1 MKIGKNLLF
10 MDNAGCHPDNLLGM
24 LSNIKICFL
33 PPNTT
38 SALQP
43 LDLGIIKN
51 FKLHYRQFFL
61 RYVISKMDECD
72 TASDIVKSVNLLV
85 AIRWIAL
92 TWSEVTPDTIVKCFR
107 KAGVLDAELDVVCR
121 NDEDPFL
128 EIDERMELDKLIE
141 KNGDGRC
148 MLDEFLTGDSDLPV
162 CMETDDDNWQTV
174 FFEELVGSHSSQQE
188 EDDEEI
194 DVENDNNEDAA
205 PKIKSYKEAITALEE
220 VSPFLEYREHGQE
233 S

>member
-1 MKIGKNLLF
+1 MTGEIMKSVLGKLNRRMLNENRKILLF

-24 LSNIKICFL
+24 LSNIKIFFL

-92 TWSEVTPDTIVKCFR
+92 AWSEVT
-107 KAGVLDAELDVVCR
+107 
-121 NDEDPFL
+121 
-128 EIDERMELDKLIE
+128 
-141 KNGDGRC
+141 
-148 MLDEFLTGDSDLPV
+148 LTP
-162 CMETDDDNWQTV
+162 
-174 FFEELVGSHSSQQE
+174 
-188 EDDEEI
+188 
-194 DVENDNNEDAA
+194 
-205 PKIKSYKEAITALEE
+205 
-220 VSPFLEYREHGQE
+220 
-233 S
+233 